1 MHDILEK
8 ITQDD
13 YDTIAVT
20 VQSRGPWRD
29 LISSVTDLK
38 DGGRIADGSEHC
50 QLMLAVEWWILWLGI
65 LRNLFMI
72 RT

>member
-20 VQSRGPWRD
+20 VQSRGPWKGPNCRWVWTLPID
-29 LISSVTDLK
+29 F
-38 DGGRIADGSEHC
+38 GSGVVDIMVRNSEKFIYDTH
-50 QLMLAVEWWILWLGI
+50 LRLNFTRAGI
-65 LRNLFMI
+65 GW
-72 RT
+72 